1 MEQDDFVKCC
11 KKAIE
16 AAQRQS
22 TAILDFRVWHED
34 NPTPDTYAATDD
46 GIEEMFNSLDFG
58 YDFDCEL
65 FFNYANGAVSADHGV
80 KYKDE
85 HLYSY

>member
-1 MEQDDFVKCC
+1 MEEQFKKLCH
-11 KKAIE
+11 KAIA
-16 AAQRQS
+16 AAQKLS
-22 TAILDFRVWHED
+22 TAVLDFRVWHED
-34 NPTPDTYAATDD
+34 NPTPDIYTTTDD
-46 GIEEMFNSLDFG
+46 GIEEMFNSLDFD

-85 HLYSY
+85 QLTWY